1 MLIIVRNE
9 ESLSQKTNFILQ
21 LSNEYLKV
29 CDVIRIFRRE
39 SQKFSEIWSSNEI
52 QLRSS
57 NNSIILSY
65 LLMFFKSP
73 KDFGNGLMIRL
84 FSAKRRN
91 TLNNKGFLSTL
102 SNTLYLRFGTKTQD
116 KNLMNFLRKINNSP
130 KVFIIDEFVSLRCL
144 DIKKLKMLGSLIY
157 VSQDV
162 AYDRFGFRDNF
173 VTKKLMFGLE
183 NAVIADFDLVIAC
196 SEMERLKYMEMGARK
211 AIYYPNMYPI
221 KEFKSLEKDLTPSLS
236 IVLRERWGPIAEKAL
251 EKIFS
256 ALEKTN
262 IKLKVYVI
270 GIEPKKVPKNITLEY
285 RKFIPSK
292 LEYLQLLSKSWIGIN
307 IGIHMAGTNER
318 KYDYAEAGIVILSD
332 SLGSRGDL
340 LKFEYTFVDEF
351 DLSAKLEQL
360 FELGRTKLCQMGK
373 DNRQFALQLSE
384 KKRAKLL
391 NNFSRIYNR

>member
-1 MLIIVRNE
+1 M
-9 ESLSQKTNFILQ
+9 
-21 LSNEYLKV
+21 
-29 CDVIRIFRRE
+29 
-39 SQKFSEIWSSNEI
+39 
-52 QLRSS
+52 
-57 NNSIILSY
+57 
-65 LLMFFKSP
+65 
-73 KDFGNGLMIRL
+73 
-84 FSAKRRN
+84 
-91 TLNNKGFLSTL
+91 
-102 SNTLYLRFGTKTQD
+102 
-116 KNLMNFLRKINNSP
+116 
-130 KVFIIDEFVSLRCL
+130 
-144 DIKKLKMLGSLIY
+144 
-157 VSQDV
+157 
-162 AYDRFGFRDNF
+162 
-173 VTKKLMFGLE
+173 
-183 NAVIADFDLVIAC
+183 
-196 SEMERLKYMEMGARK
+196 
-211 AIYYPNMYPI
+211 
-221 KEFKSLEKDLTPSLS
+221 
-236 IVLRERWGPIAEKAL
+236 
-251 EKIFS
+251 
-256 ALEKTN
+256 
-262 IKLKVYVI
+262 I

>member
-116 KNLMNFLRKINNSP
+116 KNLMNFLRKINNLP
-130 KVFIIDEFVSLRCL
+130 K
-144 DIKKLKMLGSLIY
+144 
-157 VSQDV
+157 
-162 AYDRFGFRDNF
+162 
-173 VTKKLMFGLE
+173 
-183 NAVIADFDLVIAC
+183 
-196 SEMERLKYMEMGARK
+196 
-211 AIYYPNMYPI
+211 
-221 KEFKSLEKDLTPSLS
+221 
-236 IVLRERWGPIAEKAL
+236 
-251 EKIFS
+251 FS
-256 ALEKTN
+256 
-262 IKLKVYVI
+262 
-270 GIEPKKVPKNITLEY
+270 
-285 RKFIPSK
+285 
-292 LEYLQLLSKSWIGIN
+292 
-307 IGIHMAGTNER
+307 
-318 KYDYAEAGIVILSD
+318 
-332 SLGSRGDL
+332 
-340 LKFEYTFVDEF
+340 
-351 DLSAKLEQL
+351 
-360 FELGRTKLCQMGK
+360 
-373 DNRQFALQLSE
+373 
-384 KKRAKLL
+384 
-391 NNFSRIYNR
+391 